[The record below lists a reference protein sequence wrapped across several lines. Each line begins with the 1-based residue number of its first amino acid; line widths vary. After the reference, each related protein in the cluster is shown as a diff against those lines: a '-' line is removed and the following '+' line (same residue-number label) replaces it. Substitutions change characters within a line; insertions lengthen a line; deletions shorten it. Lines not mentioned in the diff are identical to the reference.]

1 MILILLRHTS
11 YFSVLALPLCNR
23 CYLMAAC
30 LILKKMT
37 MVLFG
42 LVSQMKMGTIARGS
56 TNPVFHKGYPRTG
69 RCATCPEHLQSAAF
83 ILIALRGKSA
93 FPYHL
98 HRPVIPL
105 LMG

>member
-1 MILILLRHTS
+1 
-11 YFSVLALPLCNR
+11 
-23 CYLMAAC
+23 
-30 LILKKMT
+30 

-83 ILIALRGKSA
+83 ILIALRGRVRSLTTFTA
-93 FPYHL
+93 Q
-98 HRPVIPL
+98 
-105 LMG
+105 